1 MIDLAGV
8 TIITVDITGVT
19 IRNGR
24 AQGFGCGAGIH
35 VNSSHTLNLMD
46 VVVTENHSTGCAGG
60 IFGNLGP
67 VTLTNSTVS
76 GNSVATNGGGIAL
89 IGSFG
94 TLAVELE
101 SVTVTGNTADSD
113 ANGTGDGGGI
123 YRQADVGTLYFRNSI
138 VAGNIDSGGQA
149 PDCSGGA
156 SAELTSQGH
165 NLVQNTSGCGIV
177 GDTTGTI
184 ETVEAWSTW
193 IEGLRRFSVA
203 VYLTSIALG
212 LATIVQVL
220 WFQVERIRE
229 LPREKAEFAKA

>member
-1 MIDLAGV
+1 MAGV
-8 TIITVDITGVT
+8 TIIMVDITGVT

-35 VNSSHTLNLMD
+35 VNSSHTLNLTD
-46 VVVTENHSTGCAGG
+46 VVVTGNHSTGCSGG

-76 GNSVATNGGGIAL
+76 GNSAATNGGGIAL
-89 IGSFG
+89 IGSFS

-101 SVTVTGNTADSD
+101 SVTGNTADSD

-203 VYLTSIALG
+203 VYLTSIAIAIALG

-220 WFQVERIRE
+220 RFQVERIRE